1 MIEQLP
7 TDQFVA
13 RTRLTRGHLAGVTGM
28 VVKMTVNGGVLE
40 REGESNSA
48 SQSRP
53 PSLLRFAEPRYGPH
67 ASIDHKYQMDA

>member
-7 TDQFVA
+7 TYQFAA

-28 VVKMTVNGGVLE
+28 VVKMAVNGGALE

-48 SQSRP
+48 SQSRS
-53 PSLLRFAEPRYGPH
+53 PSRLRFSEPRCGPG
-67 ASIDHKYQMDA
+67 ATIDGKYQIDA